1 MPTTSKMPA
10 KADEKLPSSPA
21 TKLSSIKRDMCVLD
35 ILTLLPDAAPL
46 LAQYGL
52 SCFSCAANVHETLEM
67 GCRGHG
73 MPEAEIDDLVK
84 DLNEMMKNRPARPE
98 ILTLTESAAMQ
109 LKEMMQAEGKSGWGL
124 LVGLDDGGGF
134 CMEFRKDADN
144 DHRIFFNEAVSDV
157 KLFATSLTLGSIG
170 GATIDLRDGR
180 FKLDLPEDAA
190 KKMCGCGGAGNCEC
204 GGECGCTDH

>member
-1 MPTTSKMPA
+1 MSSASKTPA
-10 KADEKLPSSPA
+10 KAHKKPSSFQA
-21 TKLSSIKRDMCVLD
+21 IKLSSIKRDMCVSD
-35 ILTLLPDAAPL
+35 ILTLLPGAAPL

-73 MPEAEIDDLVK
+73 MPEAEIDDLVN

-98 ILTLTESAAMQ
+98 TLTITEGAAKA
-109 LKEMMQAEGKSGWGL
+109 LKELMEAEGKSGWGL

-134 CMEFRKDADN
+134 CMEFRKAPEN
-144 DHRIFFNEAVSDV
+144 DHRIFFNEAVADV
-157 KLFATSLTLGSIG
+157 QLFATSMTLGSIG

-180 FKLDLPEDAA
+180 FKLDLPEDAQ
-190 KKMCGCGGAGNCEC
+190 KKSCACGGAGNCGC
-204 GGECGCTDH
+204 GGECNCA